1 MIKIHA
7 LKKPTLKLCS
17 YKFIAFSTT
26 FHLAEDALK
35 ALADR
40 LLGDGALKDTYFQ
53 AMLDC

>member
-1 MIKIHA
+1 MTKIHA
-7 LKKPTLKLCS
+7 LKKSTLKFCLN
-17 YKFIAFSTT
+17 KFIAFSTT

-40 LLGDGALKDTYFQ
+40 LLGDGAVKDTYFQ